1 MIFTIEQRRKIN
13 ETIEQIL
20 AQNQDIEWITEDEC
34 LKYKNSEYA
43 NLLIGLGSGEHTKH
57 LQDIEMWS
65 EIELGNYYGEQC
77 KFYIIVDTMD
87 ENIKIRVYKSNGD
100 GLMGSSLISKEV
112 V

>member
-34 LKYKNSEYA
+34 LQYKNSEYA
-43 NLLIGLGSGEHTKH
+43 SLLIGLGSGEHTKH
-57 LQDIEMWS
+57 LQDIEMWN

-100 GLMGSSLISKEV
+100 GLLGSSLISKEIV
-112 V
+112 